1 MATLCFAFVRVLMQI
16 EPKPNYSKELLSVM
30 DSSKV
35 AWLNVASTA
44 ESLEIL
50 KKVESKIY
58 LDSFALGSN

>member
-1 MATLCFAFVRVLMQI
+1 MHTD
-16 EPKPNYSKELLSVM
+16 PKPNYSKELFKVM

-58 LDSFALGSN
+58 LDSFGLGSNCVGGSILT

>member
-1 MATLCFAFVRVLMQI
+1 
-16 EPKPNYSKELLSVM
+16 M

-44 ESLEIL
+44 ESLDIL

-58 LDSFALGSN
+58 FAYDALG